1 MIGEILSPILS
12 EIENTLLESFGV
24 KPNFNKEGFRAAVF
38 IFQSVLMDAMF
49 ALQEDEN
56 MDLESREKMAE
67 SCGAEIRNLVKKFTN
82 IDTNDLY

>member
-1 MIGEILSPILS
+1 MIGERLSPILL

-49 ALQEDEN
+49 ALQESEN
-56 MDLESREKMAE
+56 MGLEEREKMAE
-67 SCGAEIRNLVKKFTN
+67 TCGVEIRKLVKNFTN
-82 IDTNDLY
+82 IDTHDLY